1 MSSPPSKSVL
11 NDSVRDMKRADRE
24 LVMAH
29 TRKGR
34 ICMPYMY
41 ALYADRN
48 GRARHGAHT
57 QGPRTSDLAYP
68 IPYTLYPVPYTL
80 YPKACTLYPV
90 PYTLYPVPYTLY
102 PIPYTLQRPERNIQR
117 GLCVVAMRDQMVAR
131 MAPLASPRLLWRL
144 GQTMSVSF
152 ASAPITAAGTVAPRI
167 H

>member
-57 QGPRTSDLAYP
+57 QGPRASDLVYP
-68 IPYTLYPVPYTL
+68 IPYTLYHVPYT
-80 YPKACTLYPV
+80 Y
-90 PYTLYPVPYTLY
+90 
-102 PIPYTLQRPERNIQR
+102 IPYTLQRPERNIQR

-152 ASAPITAAGTVAPRI
+152 ASAPITAASTVAPRI